1 MNCLCIVIE
10 KFLYHFLTTNTY
22 LNVARMLVRTDN
34 NIHRL
39 NALLGV
45 QVLIPSILSNFFFF
59 GGREIGLEFFERT
72 YLSGF
77 VTYCKISVGIYFLY
91 PVAETIKR
99 YENNQRKKQEY

>member
-1 MNCLCIVIE
+1 M
-10 KFLYHFLTTNTY
+10 K
-22 LNVARMLVRTDN
+22 TDN

-77 VTYCKISVGIYFLY
+77 VTYVKISMGIYFLY

-99 YENNQRKKQEY
+99 YENNQRRNQEY